1 MAGRNVAALARFRQT
16 LKLQA
21 NGLVGDGFRK
31 HHAAVARQAL
41 AEAQTAQRARFG
53 QPLPFRRLVD
63 HREGVSEDAV
73 KLYGVIEYK
82 FSLAADVAGEIY
94 AMILQAS
101 PVGPSEG
108 GHYRDDH
115 IILVNGRQVT
125 DLRDVQAGDEI
136 AITNLRPYARKI
148 EGGARERSRR
158 RLTNRRAGLSVQAPN
173 GVYEITAHAA
183 RQRFGNVAEI
193 EFAYR
198 AFAAGG
204 KAISGKR
211 GNVSGDRYPTIII
224 RPR

>member
-1 MAGRNVAALARFRQT
+1 MAGRNAIALERFRRT
-16 LKLQA
+16 LKLEA
-21 NGLVGDGFRK
+21 NGLVGDGFRQ

-41 AEAQTAQRARFG
+41 AEAQAAQRTDLG
-53 QPLPFRRLVD
+53 QPLPFRRIVD
-63 HREGVSEDAV
+63 GREGASEDAV
-73 KLYGVIEYK
+73 KLYGVIEYR

-115 IILVNGRQVT
+115 IVLVNGRQAT
-125 DLRDVQAGDEI
+125 DLRSVAAGDEI

-148 EGGARERSRR
+148 EGGARERSRG
-158 RLTNRRAGLSVQAPN
+158 RLTNRRPGLSVQAPN
-173 GVYEITAHAA
+173 GVYEITANAA
-183 RQRFGNVAEI
+183 RRRFGNVADI

-204 KAISGKR
+204 AAISGRR
-211 GNVSGDRYPTIII
+211 GNASGDRYPTIII

>member
-1 MAGRNVAALARFRQT
+1 MAGRNVAGLDRFRRT
-16 LKLQA
+16 LRLQA

-31 HHAAVARQAL
+31 HHAAVARRAL
-41 AEAQTAQRARFG
+41 AEAQAAQTARFG
-53 QPLPFRRLVD
+53 QPLPYRRIVD

-73 KLYGVIEYK
+73 RLYGVIEYK
-82 FSLAADVAGEIY
+82 FSMAADVAGEIY

-101 PVGPSEG
+101 PVGPAKG

-115 IILVNGRQVT
+115 IILVNGEQVA
-125 DLRDVQAGDEI
+125 DLRSVQAGDEI

-148 EGGARERSRR
+148 EGGARESSRR
-158 RLTNRRAGLSVQAPN
+158 RLTNRRPGLSVQAPN

-183 RQRFGNVAEI
+183 RQRFGNMAAI
-193 EFAYR
+193 EFTYR
-198 AFAAGG
+198 GFAAGG
-204 KAISGKR
+204 APISGRK